1 MPAKQFASM
10 SVKALAEDG
19 SFEGILA
26 SYNTV
31 DLGGDRILP
40 GAFTKTMQERGS
52 SIPMLW
58 QHDPHQPIG
67 TLDLSDSPAGLMVKG
82 NLLIKGNPLLGQD
95 SPELPQARVAYSL
108 LKAKVIK
115 GLSIGYDTVK
125 DAVDNGVRQLKEVRL
140 WEGSCV
146 TFPMNEACMITAI
159 KKAGPGGSE
168 KKDDFNTELAE
179 IQLQDAGYQMRYAFF
194 NALGSFVWADG
205 LSSDDKL
212 AASKDTIDQFAAA
225 YLAYLP
231 QYLQWLSVN
240 YGMEWMGRVEM
251 EEKGVVAQLGRSIK
265 GLTLVRKGGVVPAA
279 IKAALLELKAGAKIS
294 ADTRKKL
301 TDVRGHAK
309 DMGES
314 AGAIEEIFGT
324 LLDDEADADPET
336 DDDTSKTAAVTEV
349 KTEPVAEDH
358 SAAITALLSLIPKA

>member
-1 MPAKQFASM
+1 M
-10 SVKALAEDG
+10 SVKALQEDG

-40 GAFTKTMQERGS
+40 GAFTKTMQERGN

-67 TLDLSDSPAGLMVKG
+67 TLELSDSPTGLMVKG
-82 NLLIKGNPLLGQD
+82 QLLMDI
-95 SPELPQARVAYSL
+95 PQARTAYAL

-125 DAVDNGVRQLKEVRL
+125 DAVENGVRQLKEVRL

-159 KKAGPGGSE
+159 KKAGPGPSA

-194 NALGSFVWADG
+194 NALGSFVWASG
-205 LSSDDKL
+205 LTADDKVT
-212 AASKDTIDQFAAA
+212 ASKDTIDQFSTA

-231 QYLQWLSVN
+231 EYLNWLNVT
-240 YGMEWMGRVEM
+240 YGLEMMGRIEM
-251 EEKGVVAQLGRSIK
+251 EQKAVTAQLARAIKGVSVQH
-265 GLTLVRKGGVVPAA
+265 
-279 IKAALLELKAGAKIS
+279 KAALAIIKVAMLELKSGAKIS
-294 ADTRKKL
+294 ADTRSKL
-301 TDVRGHAK
+301 TEARGHAK
-309 DMGES
+309 DAGDS
-314 AGAIEEIFGT
+314 ADNLEDIFSA
-324 LLDDEADADPET
+324 LLDEPADGDPET
-336 DDDTSKTAAVTEV
+336 DDVTGKTAAAAET
-349 KTEPVAEDH
+349 KTEPVTSH
-358 SAAITALLSLIPKA
+358 SAEVEKLLSEMRELYRIN

>member
-40 GAFTKTMQERGS
+40 GAFTKTMQERGN

-67 TLDLSDSPAGLMVKG
+67 TLELSDSPTGLLVKG
-82 NLLIKGNPLLGQD
+82 QLLMDI
-95 SPELPQARVAYSL
+95 PQAKTAYAL
-108 LKAKVIK
+108 LKNKVIK

-125 DAVDNGVRQLKEVRL
+125 DAVENGVRMLKEVRL

-159 KKAGPGGSE
+159 KKNGTGPSST
-168 KKDDFNTELAE
+168 KDDFNTELAE

-194 NALGSFVWADG
+194 NALGSFVWASG
-205 LSSDDKL
+205 MSSDDKV
-212 AASKDTIDQFAAA
+212 AASKDTIDQFSTA

-231 QYLQWLSVN
+231 QYLDWLATT
-240 YGMEWMGRVEM
+240 YGLEMMGRLEM
-251 EEKGVVAQLGRSIK
+251 EEKSVTAQLGRSVK
-265 GLTLVRKGGVVPAA
+265 GITFMRKDGQVQSAL
-279 IKAALLELKAGAKIS
+279 KAAVLELKEGRKIS

-301 TDVRGHAK
+301 TEARGHLK
-309 DMGES
+309 DMGDS
-314 AGAIEEIFGT
+314 AGSLDEIFGT
-324 LLDDEADADPET
+324 LLDDEADDAAET
-336 DDDTSKTAAVTEV
+336 HDATSKTAAVPET
-349 KTEPVAEDH
+349 KTEPVAGNH
-358 SAAITALLSLIPKA
+358 SAAAETLIDELKALYRKA